1 MRRSCQPIPHT
12 YIDQGLTAHG
22 QTVAEEVTRVG
33 DKDDQA
39 RLDLRVLV
47 QAGMLE
53 H

>member
-1 MRRSCQPIPHT
+1 MLSAEAA
-12 YIDQGLTAHG
+12 YIYSTGPTAHC

-53 H
+53 HQ